1 MLAPEPADG
10 SAGLARYEYVL
21 APEGAVANLKEPQFL
36 RWVDDRHVQL
46 RPFDGEIPAILKLR
60 AQREKARVALLD
72 WHTRMSALKSLP
84 TWPPCAAEHVAAG
97 R

>member
-1 MLAPEPADG
+1 M
-10 SAGLARYEYVL
+10 L

-46 RPFDGEIPAILKLR
+46 RPFDGEIPAMLKLR

-72 WHTRMSALKSLP
+72 WHTRMSALKSVP